1 MKAYIIQP
9 HYSMDYSELDDC
21 ISKELRLMDLCDDSA
36 DIIVLPEYSDVLA
49 VTETE
54 EDFIKALERYSPIIA
69 EKAKQT
75 AKRCHAIVF
84 ANYGCKTEKGYRNT
98 THVFDRQGN
107 EVGRYYKQHP
117 APTEIKYTGID
128 TDYANEKQE
137 IYTVDIEGIRFG
149 FRTCYDF
156 YFYEDLIEIAR
167 KKPDVI
173 IGCSYQR
180 TDTHQA
186 LEIMNRFLSYN
197 TNAYLLRSSISLG
210 EDSKVCGCSM
220 VVAPDGTVLAN
231 MKNRVGIEVVEF
243 DVKKKYFKQS
253 GFNGSPQAHYEYVD
267 AGRKDVN
274 PLDRKF

>member
-21 ISKELRLMDLCDDSA
+21 ISKELNLMDLCDDSA

-49 VTETE
+49 ATETE
-54 EDFIKALERYSPIIA
+54 DEFIKAMERYSPIVA
-69 EKAKQT
+69 EKAQQT
-75 AKRCHAIVF
+75 AKRCQAIVF

-98 THVFDRQGN
+98 THVFDAQGN

-117 APTEIKYTGID
+117 APAEIKYSGMD

-137 IYTVDIEGIRFG
+137 VYTVDIDGIRFC

-167 KKPDVI
+167 KKPDII

-180 TDTHQA
+180 TDTHEA

-210 EDSKVCGCSM
+210 ENSMVCGCSM
-220 VVAPDGTVLAN
+220 AVAPDGTILAN
-231 MKNRVGIEVVEF
+231 MRNRVGIEIVEF
-243 DVKKKYFKQS
+243 DVNKKYYKKS
-253 GFNGSPQAHYEYVD
+253 GFNGIPQAHYEYVD
-267 AGRKDVN
+267 AGRN
-274 PLDRKF
+274 